1 MKIGELKAEMD
12 KRFEQVDERF
22 VELTKQIAVQGEDF
36 RQFVVAEGEST
47 RRHFDMVADQM
58 QSERNLALDQSM
70 AATEQVGHLTASNT
84 AAHAELEKRL
94 DDHER
99 RIASIEEP

>member
-70 AATEQVGHLTASNT
+70 AARPPSRWGNQAG
-84 AAHAELEKRL
+84 
-94 DDHER
+94 
-99 RIASIEEP
+99 